1 VTPRRIPG
9 VQSDTRTVAAGG
21 WHAPPTPFKKAG
33 GDITNSKPRT
43 SGRKSVRL
51 DHRLQVGLALD
62 FPLLV
67 RWANREEGTGRWAK
81 KVRGKL
87 KLIDAAEAQLKAM
100 ILLASTGGCRGAS
113 G

>member
-1 VTPRRIPG
+1 M
-9 VQSDTRTVAAGG
+9 
-21 WHAPPTPFKKAG
+21 
-33 GDITNSKPRT
+33 
-43 SGRKSVRL
+43 RL
-51 DHRLQVGLALD
+51 DHRLQVGLTLD

-113 G
+113 GQDESEAELRSVRKAIARGERAT